1 MSPGVRTRP
10 VYWPIRGQGCQQ
22 LTNQSRASVSVW
34 GAALVKVGLGSF
46 LHKPASSSPG
56 GGQLASTRPGFFRS
70 NQLEAGAGPDLVTSI
85 YTHYRPVFISQGS
98 HSVNEIRDKNPG
110 KYKPFRLR
118 DLSATAV
125 CLTRA
130 DPLYLGLKAKL
141 RNREVQKYSQ
151 VQISNMLKSQ

>member
-1 MSPGVRTRP
+1 MPAADQSEQSICVCLRRRPGESRSWLFSSQTCFLQPR
-10 VYWPIRGQGCQQ
+10 RGQ
-22 LTNQSRASVSVW
+22 LT
-34 GAALVKVGLGSF
+34 
-46 LHKPASSSPG
+46 
-56 GGQLASTRPGFFRS
+56 STRPGFFRS
-70 NQLEAGAGPDLVTSI
+70 NQLKAGAGPDLVTSI

-98 HSVNEIRDKNPG
+98 HSVNEMRDKNPG

-151 VQISNMLKSQ
+151 IQISNMLKSQKCI